1 MLMAIMARLMVYPS
15 RYYCRK
21 SGVPMSAFLEAARSK
36 EAKQHLKDAAS
47 RPSKLS
53 FDLGLINPVS
63 RKIWKICG
71 LWEEIEESED

>member
-1 MLMAIMARLMVYPS
+1 
-15 RYYCRK
+15 
-21 SGVPMSAFLEAARSK
+21 MSAFLEAARSK